1 VRVTST
7 LHPLFNQLLPAT
19 GFKRWRGDLLLVVV
33 LPDGAPGT
41 IAASATDLLGDAPAD
56 GCSTVL
62 TVDGVQ
68 HLHML
73 VGALRPQRR
82 STSRPKTRK

>member
-1 VRVTST
+1 MLVTST
-7 LHPLFNQLLPAT
+7 VHALFNQLLPAT
-19 GFKRWRGDLLLVVV
+19 GFKRWRGDLLLVLV
-33 LPDGAPGT
+33 LPDGAPRT
-41 IAASATDLLGDAPAD
+41 IVASPTDLLGDAPAD

-68 HLHML
+68 HLHTL
-73 VGALRPQRR
+73 VGALRPKRR